1 MCDSASYR
9 KKNTTILFRMN
20 HYRLIIKLEFP
31 RRIYVSGH
39 LDNINLGLG
48 HTKLMFRITDF
59 SGHCLGGEGGIKIKI
74 KLTERRLRSMQNQNN
89 FIVNMYTT
97 YSYGA

>member
-1 MCDSASYR
+1 
-9 KKNTTILFRMN
+9 MN
-20 HYRLIIKLEFP
+20 NECLSTLS
-31 RRIYVSGH
+31 SGCA
-39 LDNINLGLG
+39 LG

-89 FIVNMYTT
+89 FIVTVGPSQNRILSHASASADTAKDDLT
-97 YSYGA
+97 S